1 MLFTYVQKVRRC
13 LRQAQSHKDALAFKK
28 NPIKVTIK
36 YDAEL
41 II

>member
-1 MLFTYVQKVRRC
+1 MLFTYIQKVTRF
-13 LRQAQSHKDALAFKK
+13 LRQAQSHKDALALK
-28 NPIKVTIK
+28 NKTIKVTIK